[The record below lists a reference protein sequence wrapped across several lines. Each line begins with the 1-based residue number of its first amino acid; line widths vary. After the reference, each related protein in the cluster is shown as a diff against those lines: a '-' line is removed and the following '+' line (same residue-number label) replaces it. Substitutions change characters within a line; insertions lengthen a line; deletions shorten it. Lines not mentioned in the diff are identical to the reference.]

1 MKNRDGECRVDDD
14 AVSELVA
21 EFRERGLI
29 PQGIRGDVE
38 ELLDAGDER
47 AALEYILDAR
57 RRQRRRSG
65 SASSD
70 FSEQIE
76 R

>member
-1 MKNRDGECRVDDD
+1 MDPRDGESRVNDD

-21 EFRERGLI
+21 EFRERGLV
-29 PQGIRGDVE
+29 PRAVRDDVE
-38 ELLDAGDER
+38 ELLDAGEER